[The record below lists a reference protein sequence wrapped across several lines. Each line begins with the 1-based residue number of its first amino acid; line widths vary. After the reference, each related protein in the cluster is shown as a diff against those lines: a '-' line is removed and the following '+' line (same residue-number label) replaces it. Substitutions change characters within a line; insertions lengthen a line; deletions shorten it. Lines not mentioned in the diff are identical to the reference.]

1 MDLIL
6 ASILVSFSVVNIVFC
21 CVFPDFVIVLVRILY
36 RLVFV
41 CFRYVYVFL
50 CVFRVGL
57 VHFVEQ

>member
-6 ASILVSFSVVNIVFC
+6 ASVLVSFSVVNIVFR
-21 CVFPDFVIVLVRILY
+21 CVFPAFVIVLVCILY

-41 CFRYVYVFL
+41 RFRYVYAFL

-57 VHFVEQ
+57 VHFVKQ